1 MNKVLSGRYHI
12 NGVIGTG
19 GMAMVYRAT
28 EEKTKREV
36 AVKVL
41 RPEYEADGDFV
52 RRFAHEAI
60 AASKMSHDNIVK
72 MYDVGS
78 DGGKKYIV
86 MELIDGDTLKD
97 IIVRQ
102 RRIPANL
109 TVRYALRILA
119 ALDHAHKNDI
129 IHRDIKPQNILVDR
143 NGEIKVADFGIARLV
158 NQGTGT
164 ISSTNTALGS
174 VHYVSPEQAKG
185 EPADAKS
192 DLYSLGVVIY
202 EMLTGTVPFDGE
214 SAVSVALK
222 QVNEQ
227 PRSMRA
233 LHRDI
238 SKGLDEV
245 VMKALTKDPK
255 MRYQTA
261 SEMAKDLKRAL
272 RMPGGGFIQDFEE
285 DEEEEKENSFWR
297 YVRVHGL
304 TTLLAAV
311 ACVSVMAAVAVGA
324 VKVSDILY
332 GVDVPN
338 VTGYSSDIAQV
349 MLYNYEL
356 QADIKE
362 MYSEDHPAGEVIRQ
376 HPEPNERGRRN
387 DVVTI
392 YVSLGAEPVQLP
404 STLNMTL
411 SEALSTLSDY
421 GFDRVSVEYV
431 VVPDQEVDIVLEQ
444 IPNSGKAQEGQII
457 TLKVNSNEVLVPQLY
472 GMTAAQASQKLTEMG
487 LKLGTVSD
495 AYAMDAAPDTVVF
508 QNPTADTEV
517 YKGSSV
523 DIYVALPNPTVYY
536 AEFHVFAPLTMNV
549 RIIQMSPSG
558 TEKEAY
564 NALVEADDTLVIDL
578 TSNEPGEHRIDVYF
592 DGELDY
598 TQYVVFK

>member
-28 EEKTKREV
+28 DEKTKREV

>member
-1 MNKVLSGRYHI
+1 
-12 NGVIGTG
+12 
-19 GMAMVYRAT
+19 
-28 EEKTKREV
+28 
-36 AVKVL
+36 
-41 RPEYEADGDFV
+41 
-52 RRFAHEAI
+52 
-60 AASKMSHDNIVK
+60 
-72 MYDVGS
+72 
-78 DGGKKYIV
+78 
-86 MELIDGDTLKD
+86 
-97 IIVRQ
+97 
-102 RRIPANL
+102 
-109 TVRYALRILA
+109 
-119 ALDHAHKNDI
+119 
-129 IHRDIKPQNILVDR
+129 
-143 NGEIKVADFGIARLV
+143 
-158 NQGTGT
+158 
-164 ISSTNTALGS
+164 
-174 VHYVSPEQAKG
+174 
-185 EPADAKS
+185 
-192 DLYSLGVVIY
+192 
-202 EMLTGTVPFDGE
+202 
-214 SAVSVALK
+214 
-222 QVNEQ
+222 
-227 PRSMRA
+227 
-233 LHRDI
+233 
-238 SKGLDEV
+238 
-245 VMKALTKDPK
+245 
-255 MRYQTA
+255 
-261 SEMAKDLKRAL
+261 
-272 RMPGGGFIQDFEE
+272 MPGGGFIQDFEE

-472 GMTAAQASQKLTEMG
+472 GLTTAQASQKLTEMG

-517 YKGSSV
+517 YKGTSV
-523 DIYVALPNPTVYY
+523 DVYVALPNPTVYY
-536 AEFHVFAPLTMNV
+536 AQFHVFAPLTMNV
-549 RIIQMSPSG
+549 TIVQTSPSG

-564 NALVEADDTLVIDL
+564 NALVETDDTLVIDL

>member
-28 EEKTKREV
+28 DEKTKREV

-472 GMTAAQASQKLTEMG
+472 GLTTAQASQKLTEMG

-517 YKGSSV
+517 YKGTSV
-523 DIYVALPNPTVYY
+523 DVYVALPNPTVYY
-536 AEFHVFAPLTMNV
+536 AQFHVFAPLTMNV
-549 RIIQMSPSG
+549 TIVQTSPSG

-564 NALVEADDTLVIDL
+564 NALVETDDTLVIDL

>member
-28 EEKTKREV
+28 DEKTKREV

-376 HPEPNERGRRN
+376 HPEANERGRRN

-549 RIIQMSPSG
+549 KIVQTSPSG